1 MPRRRDFL
9 KVAAGGAA
17 LLATGCH
24 KRRSAP
30 PTKAAP
36 SGRAPLPPG
45 SKPRYFVQL
54 LLSGGHDT
62 VYTTDPKTRS
72 EVQAGIDLPADNKI
86 AEAAALRLGPNFA
99 PLARWGHRIALV
111 NGVQVGTAN
120 HDTGLKQFFR
130 LKTNV
135 DARMPTAF
143 DLIGQER
150 ERDGQPLGAVYL
162 NITNRVLHSPGYFGY
177 PDRFY
182 YGQHTLFDAAAEA
195 RPGDLERLA
204 RVMRTQADS
213 LRRRGASSREALAT
227 MAHLR
232 QAGAFFD
239 RVAHVPK
246 FEAVQVSTDYTSQS
260 MAQSLQRA
268 TWLIENDLTRC
279 ILVDVG
285 LLGWDTH
292 QRNAARQT
300 EITGEFVHHLD
311 WFLDQLSRRKNA
323 HGILA
328 DQTLIVGGSD
338 LGRFPRLNDMLGKDH
353 LPQTAYFFVGPGVQG
368 GHVFGQT
375 GHEMEGVPVSVTTGR
390 PPAKGAGRML
400 VLDDIGTTVLH
411 IAGLAPERHGYT
423 GQVLEFLL
431 S

>member
-17 LLATGCH
+17 LLAAGCH
-24 KRRSAP
+24 KRRRSAP
-30 PTKAAP
+30 PRPAP
-36 SGRAPLPPG
+36 TGRAPLPPG

-72 EVQAGIDLPADNKI
+72 EVQAGIDLPTDNKI
-86 AEAAALRLGPNFA
+86 AEAASLRLGPNFA
-99 PLARWGHRIALV
+99 PLARWAHRIAVV

-120 HDTGLKQFFR
+120 HGTGLKQFFR

-150 ERDGQPLGAVYL
+150 AQQPLGAVYL

-182 YGQHTLFDAAAEA
+182 YGDHTVFDAAAEA
-195 RPGDLERLA
+195 RPDDLERLGK
-204 RVMRTQADS
+204 VMRNQADS
-213 LRRRGASSREALAT
+213 LKRRGASSREALAT

-239 RVAHVPK
+239 KVAHVPK
-246 FEAVQVSTDYTSQS
+246 FKPEQVATDYTSQS

-268 TWLIENDLTRC
+268 AWLIENDLARC
-279 ILVDVG
+279 MLIDLG

-292 QRNAARQT
+292 QRNAARQA
-300 EITGEFVHHLD
+300 EITTAFVHHLD
-311 WFLDQLSRRKNA
+311 GFLHTLSTRKNQ

-328 DQTLIVGGSD
+328 DQTLMVGGSD

-353 LPQTAYFFVGPGVQG
+353 LPQTAYFFVGPGVRG
-368 GHVFGQT
+368 GHAFGQT
-375 GHEMEGVPVSVTTGR
+375 GDEMEGVPVSVATGR
-390 PPAKGAGRML
+390 PPTKGAGRML
-400 VLDDIGTTVLH
+400 VLDDIGTTTLYL
-411 IAGLAPERHGYT
+411 AGLAPERHGYT